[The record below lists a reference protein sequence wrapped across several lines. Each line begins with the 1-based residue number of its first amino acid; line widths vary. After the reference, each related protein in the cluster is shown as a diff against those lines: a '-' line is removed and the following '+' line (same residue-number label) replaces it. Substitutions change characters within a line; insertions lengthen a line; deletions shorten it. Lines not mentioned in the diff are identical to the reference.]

1 MHFMKL
7 RNSLNNVSTCTKKH
21 KESRKLGQHLAKQ
34 KCNPPPKDYQNSD
47 VTTVSHLV
55 GNGKKVRTRVTW
67 LTVTVL

>member
-1 MHFMKL
+1 MYGKK
-7 RNSLNNVSTCTKKH
+7 KKH

-34 KCNPPPKDYQNSD
+34 KCNPPKDYQNSD